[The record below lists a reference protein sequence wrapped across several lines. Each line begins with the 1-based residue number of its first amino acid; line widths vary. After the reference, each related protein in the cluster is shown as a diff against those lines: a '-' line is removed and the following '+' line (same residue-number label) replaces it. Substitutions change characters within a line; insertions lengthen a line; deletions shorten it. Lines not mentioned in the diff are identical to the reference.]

1 MNRPLH
7 IVGLVAACLAVGA
20 AATLWLGATILRLDR
35 EQREYQER
43 AALEEKVRLALWRMD
58 SALGP
63 FIAAESMRPYDLY
76 SAFYPAPEA
85 VDPASNRAFSRPVL
99 LPSPLLTFT
108 SPYIRLHFQIDA
120 AGQLTSPQVPDD
132 EQRPLAQENYLAPGA
147 LADTMENLRQLQPLV
162 HYESLL
168 AQLRGARTGPP
179 PVEQASVGQTAAD
192 PAQATSNISE
202 LFSRRNQALTQQQ
215 APPTKLSI
223 KGDRGGR
230 GAAGRNAAAEQ
241 AANSPAIAPPPPSMP
256 GVAAD
261 DSVQSAQGWNEDPM
275 IPLWAGGELLL
286 ARTVRNGGPT
296 LLQGCWLD
304 WPAIDAWL
312 LGLCEDLL
320 PGARLVPADNSTAGN
335 PDMPGRQLAS
345 LPARLVPGP
354 QPART
359 AVRTSPV
366 RIYLLA
372 SVGGIAVATLAL
384 TALLWGAVS
393 LSERRGR
400 FVSAVTHELRTPL
413 TTFRLYTEM
422 LAGGMVRD
430 DAKRQQYYETLHTE
444 SARLSHLV
452 ENVLAYA
459 RLERVRLPDRLATL
473 PAGAVLEKIAPR
485 LEARAKQSDMKLALD
500 IADPETSIRVDPDIV
515 EQILYNLVDNACKYA
530 SAAED
535 PRIHVRIA
543 LEGRFV
549 AIRVSDHGPGVPPRD
564 ARRIFRPFTKSVHE
578 AARSAPGVGLGL
590 GLSRRLAGS
599 IGGTLRLEPHAEGAC
614 FTLRVPR
621 HG

>member
-1 MNRPLH
+1 MKHPLY
-7 IVGLVAACLAVGA
+7 IVALVAPCLAVGA

-35 EQREYQER
+35 EQQAYQQR

-76 SAFYPAPEA
+76 SAFYPAREA
-85 VDPASNRAFSRPVL
+85 VDPASNQALSGSVL
-99 LPSPLLTFT
+99 LPSPLLTYT

-132 EQRPLAQENYLAPGA
+132 EQRPLAQDAYLAPGA
-147 LADTMENLRQLQPLV
+147 LAGAVDRLRALRPLV
-162 HYESLL
+162 AYEPLL
-168 AQLRGARTGPP
+168 AQLQQPRTLPM
-179 PVEQASVGQTAAD
+179 EQASVTQPSTD

-202 LFSRRNQALTQQQ
+202 LLSRRSQATAQQQ

-223 KGDRGGR
+223 KGDRRGGLP
-230 GAAGRNAAAEQ
+230 AGRNGAPEPAP
-241 AANSPAIAPPPPSMP
+241 NSPAITYPPPPLP
-256 GVAAD
+256 GGEANRDTQAAT
-261 DSVQSAQGWNEDPM
+261 GWTEDPM

-286 ARTVRNGGPT
+286 ARTVHNGGPT

-320 PGARLVPADNSTAGN
+320 PGARLVPADYSTAWA
-335 PDMPGRQLAS
+335 PEMPGRQLAS

-354 QPART
+354 HSPGTQA
-359 AVRTSPV
+359 RTSPV

-430 DAKRQQYYETLHTE
+430 PEKRQQYYETLHSE

-459 RLERVRLPDRLATL
+459 RLERVPLPERLATL
-473 PAGAVLEKIAPR
+473 PAGKVLEKIAPR
-485 LEARAKQSDMKLALD
+485 LQARAEQGGMKLALD
-500 IADPETSIRVDPDIV
+500 IADPETPIRVDPDLV

-530 SAAED
+530 AAADD
-535 PRIHVRIA
+535 PRIHIRCAI
-543 LEGRFV
+543 EGRFV
-549 AIRVSDHGPGVPPRD
+549 AIRVSDHGPGIPPRD

-590 GLSRRLAGS
+590 GLSRRLAAT
-599 IGGTLRLEPHAEGAC
+599 IGATLRLEQHGEGAC
-614 FTLRVPR
+614 FTLRLPR
-621 HG
+621 QG

>member
-1 MNRPLH
+1 MKHPLY
-7 IVGLVAACLAVGA
+7 IGALVAACLAVGA
-20 AATLWLGATILRLDR
+20 AATLWLGATIFRLDR
-35 EQREYQER
+35 EQREYQQR

-63 FIAAESMRPYDLY
+63 FIAAESMRPYNLY
-76 SAFYPAPEA
+76 SAFYPTAEA
-85 VDPASNRAFSRPVL
+85 VDIASNAVIHDPVL
-99 LPSPLLTFT
+99 LPSPLLTFS

-120 AGQLTSPQVPDD
+120 AGQLSSPQLPDE
-132 EQRPLAQENYLAPGA
+132 EQRPLAQEAYLAPGA
-147 LADTMENLRQLQPLV
+147 LVEALDRLRELRPLV
-162 HYESLL
+162 QYEPLL
-168 AQLRGARTGPP
+168 AQLQQTGTGPP
-179 PVEQASVGQTAAD
+179 PIEQASMAQPATD

-202 LFSRRNQALTQQQ
+202 LLSRRNQATAQQQ

-223 KGDRGGR
+223 KGGGRGGR
-230 GAAGRNAAAEQ
+230 TGGRSGDLGWVVE
-241 AANSPAIAPPPPSMP
+241 SPPAAPPTPSMP
-256 GVAAD
+256 DTERAPGAP
-261 DSVQSAQGWNEDPM
+261 GWNEDPM

-286 ARTVRNGGPT
+286 ARTVRNGGPI

-304 WPAIDAWL
+304 WPAINAWL

-320 PGARLVPADNSTAGN
+320 PGARLVPADNSTAWN
-335 PDMPGRQLAS
+335 TEMPGRQLAS

-354 QPART
+354 QPTGT
-359 AVRTSPV
+359 AGRTSPV

-422 LAGGMVRD
+422 LAGGMVCD
-430 DAKRQQYYETLHTE
+430 PEKRQQYYETLHEE

-459 RLERVRLPDRLATL
+459 RLERVRLPDRLETL
-473 PAGAVLEKIAPR
+473 PAGKVLEKVAPR
-485 LEARAKQSDMKLALD
+485 LEARAAQGGMSLALEISD
-500 IADPETSIRVDPDIV
+500 SEAPIRVDPDLV

-530 SAAED
+530 SAAGD
-535 PRIHVRIA
+535 RRIHVRTA

-549 AIRVSDHGPGVPPRD
+549 AIRVSDHGPGIPPRD

-590 GLSRRLAGS
+590 GLSRRLAAS
-599 IGGTLRLEPHAEGAC
+599 IGATLRLEPHGEGAC

-621 HG
+621 QG